1 MWTDVNEVD
10 VVVRVKEEEATKTFS
25 GIQVKYRNLAAGYKV
40 EMYNATVDIEVTMAK
55 SKLEKLSNEDIWIYV
70 DLAGMGQTPDT
81 TAPLQVY
88 LKTDALS
95 SVYQLS
101 TEKIVIRIDKAS

>member
-1 MWTDVNEVD
+1 MSTIDLEGVSESITMTLPLKKSADIVWTDVNEVD

-55 SKLEKLSNEDIWIYV
+55 SKLEKLSNDEVRVRVIH
-70 DLAGMGQTPDT
+70 AGVGD
-81 TAPLQVY
+81 
-88 LKTDALS
+88 
-95 SVYQLS
+95 
-101 TEKIVIRIDKAS
+101 